1 MPFKSN
7 SQSPNSS
14 LGYLPDLKPYPSP
27 EQGNSIS
34 VFFIIFHSETKYCY
48 FSIRAQLNCVVE
60 AVNVLIMEKNV
71 FMDMKQIQDAFNVL
85 NPIQIMHLLDS
96 YQPDE

>member
-1 MPFKSN
+1 M
-7 SQSPNSS
+7 
-14 LGYLPDLKPYPSP
+14 
-27 EQGNSIS
+27 
-34 VFFIIFHSETKYCY
+34 
-48 FSIRAQLNCVVE
+48 NCVVE

-71 FMDMKQIQDAFNVL
+71 FTDMKQIQDAFNVL